1 MGFNLAYYTRSF
13 PLPGTATLHP
23 LDRVRILNY
32 VLPLAR
38 PIEAGLELDIE
49 KRKEPGTDYSSF
61 VSHGIDATPIKI
73 TLSLFRDLT
82 SGKDWMSDYMKI
94 QDKLV
99 ARHLSRRNAI
109 PVYHPFLDM
118 HSINQIVFVKKSIL
132 THDKGLIF
140 HVTLEGYNPKVLR
153 IGSGASSSKLEQ
165 DRLLIT
171 AANPQGV
178 DNGKSKPVTT
188 DKQPTA
194 APTARAS
201 KKNYQGP
208 ASLNAGAATRRQ
220 G

>member
-23 LDRVRILNY
+23 LDRIRILNY
-32 VLPLAR
+32 SLPLAR

-82 SGKDWMSDYMKI
+82 SGKDWMADYLKI

-99 ARHLSRRNAI
+99 ARHLSRRNAV

-153 IGSGASSSKLEQ
+153 IGSG
-165 DRLLIT
+165 T
-171 AANPQGV
+171 ANANVKHATSLVDQANPNGV
-178 DNGKSKPVTT
+178 PGKSKAVGVQ
-188 DKQPTA
+188 KGPTA
-194 APTARAS
+194 NLTAAAN

-208 ASLNAGAATRRQ
+208 AALNAGAATRR